1 MKRLD
6 KIAGDNRVLRKG
18 EDGKVSFYYPADVIK
33 KYVLSSQREKP
44 CDRCGS
50 NRLYLSPKEKKY
62 IRAIEMK
69 ISYLEEK
76 LLTSNS
82 NGSNGYIQGELSALR
97 WMVSTVKI
105 LEDKI

>member
-1 MKRLD
+1 
-6 KIAGDNRVLRKG
+6 
-18 EDGKVSFYYPADVIK
+18 
-33 KYVLSSQREKP
+33 
-44 CDRCGS
+44 
-50 NRLYLSPKEKKY
+50 
-62 IRAIEMK
+62 MK